1 MKLPPPHH
9 RSSIGIHPISISND
23 RTATNYANALA
34 TSLNTNVNS
43 FQARYIKDTIHSPK
57 CVTHFGT
64 YSKQEPLL
72 HYAAESKN
80 FTVLG
85 DSPQKTVYTSRSDW
99 KRPPSIQPR
108 SNRKRSP
115 SIQPQPQVKR
125 SKSQSSPL
133 IKNRPFS
140 ADHRNCLST
149 TPASV
154 VSSCI
159 SSLSADKSF
168 RNFNDPS
175 SHATQDN
182 IQLHSLIED
191 QGRHDTFD
199 NNPPFIN
206 CESSC
211 ISGLSADD
219 SHYTPNL
226 LLASQ
231 NVTTVPTMDNGLH
244 RHPLHSRTDRDEIEF
259 FESSHSNVS
268 THRVSLSRSNG
279 TLNELPSRSLPYP
292 TVPTFT
298 KSVILGKSALE
309 RKSEEETT
317 TFCPHIRTSSLPL
330 IPSLKPSKYNLNI
343 SPPISQRKPRRRMR
357 KRRQTTYKFRKIFP
371 KLLRGM
377 KKALAKSTTSKT
389 CKLERCSGYFT

>member
-9 RSSIGIHPISISND
+9 RSSIGIHPIN
-23 RTATNYANALA
+23 TATNHANALA

-43 FQARYIKDTIHSPK
+43 FQARYVKDTIHSPK

-64 YSKQEPLL
+64 DSKQEPLL
-72 HYAAESKN
+72 DYAAESED

-85 DSPQKTVYTSRSDW
+85 DSPQKNVYTRRSDSN
-99 KRPPSIQPR
+99 RPPSIQLW

-125 SKSQSSPL
+125 SKSQSFPL
-133 IKNRPFS
+133 IDNRPFS

-175 SHATQDN
+175 SHAIQDN
-182 IQLHSLIED
+182 IQLRSLIED
-191 QGRHDTFD
+191 QGRYDTFD
-199 NNPPFIN
+199 NNPPFFN

-211 ISGLSADD
+211 ISGLSEDE

-231 NVTTVPTMDNGLH
+231 NVTTVQTMDNGLH
-244 RHPLHSRTDRDEIEF
+244 RHPLHSRTDRDEIEY
-259 FESSHSNVS
+259 FESSPSNVS

-279 TLNELPSRSLPYP
+279 TLNELPSQSLPYP

-298 KSVILGKSALE
+298 KPVILGKSALE
-309 RKSEEETT
+309 RKSEEETK
-317 TFCPHIRTSSLPL
+317 TFYPNIRTSSSPL
-330 IPSLKPSKYNLNI
+330 KPSLKPSKYNLNI
-343 SPPISQRKPRRRMR
+343 SPPISQRKPRRKMR
-357 KRRQTTYKFRKIFP
+357 KRRRTTYKFRKIFP

-389 CKLERCSGYFT
+389 CKLERGSGYFT